1 MEEKKLY
8 KSRNNRMIC
17 GVCGGLGEFF
27 HLDPTLFRL
36 IWAVWGCVGVGII
49 IYLVAAVVMPEAPE
63 DIY

>member
-1 MEEKKLY
+1 
-8 KSRNNRMIC
+8 MIC